1 MSLELYDELPGV
13 PIITPDKAGRLQN
26 LIDHLLS
33 PLIPGERAV
42 MLQNQQKAYQ
52 QARINETIQVYKE
65 QKVQPSL
72 LFFHKK
78 EKELL
83 TKVRTGSV
91 SEVKGLLNELIGY
104 VLFSEGGKTES
115 VRIRAIEL
123 TTLLSRV
130 ALDGGANADSVY
142 ELNGKFLSLIYQ
154 EQNLDE
160 LCILLQDVAEGFMS
174 AMFYEKDK
182 GNSYIRKAL
191 RFIADNYFEHLE
203 LSAVADFV
211 QLSPSYFSSLFRQ
224 VVGMNFREYL
234 CRVRVEESKRLLL
247 STDFA
252 LADIAISIGFPD
264 QSYYCKM
271 FKRIVGI
278 SPGKFRMQ
286 PHTAE

>member
-1 MSLELYDELPGV
+1 MGS
-13 PIITPDKAGRLQN
+13 AAARN
-26 LIDHLLS
+26 LGL
-33 PLIPGERAV
+33 
-42 MLQNQQKAYQ
+42 
-52 QARINETIQVYKE
+52 
-65 QKVQPSL
+65 QKVRG
-72 LFFHKK
+72 K
-78 EKELL
+78 
-83 TKVRTGSV
+83 
-91 SEVKGLLNELIGY
+91 Y
-104 VLFSEGGKTES
+104 VVF
-115 VRIRAIEL
+115 
-123 TTLLSRV
+123 
-130 ALDGGANADSVY
+130 LDSD
-142 ELNGKFLSLIYQ
+142 
-154 EQNLDE
+154 D
-160 LCILLQDVAEGFMS
+160 D
-174 AMFYEKDK
+174 
-182 GNSYIRKAL
+182 
-191 RFIADNYFEHLE
+191 IADNYFEHLE